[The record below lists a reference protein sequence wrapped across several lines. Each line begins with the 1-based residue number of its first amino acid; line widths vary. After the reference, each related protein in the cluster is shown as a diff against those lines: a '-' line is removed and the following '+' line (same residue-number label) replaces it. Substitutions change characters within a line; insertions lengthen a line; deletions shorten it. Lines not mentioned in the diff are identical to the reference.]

1 MKTPRLLL
9 TIIALAC
16 VPAFAQ
22 LGANPR
28 YIPEIQIGTGY
39 AGTGMDIEADGDM
52 QTKGSL
58 TLDEG
63 IVALLD
69 ADIKGGDLSNSTGRL
84 DLKGTA
90 IVRVEENTFE
100 VYDSDGATS
109 AIITSGGGQGV
120 LQLIS
125 YRTSTPRGVVRYSG
139 SNGTL
144 SAATT
149 VASSQIVTRM
159 EFEAHDGTGFVDLAR
174 IDGMTDSGTIGTND
188 MPGELQFS
196 TTPDGS
202 ATPVLG
208 LTINSDQTVVT
219 AGDVTGGDDV
229 IATDDY
235 QSVTNLDLVPAST
248 YAVRVYEDGG
258 TVAATFDTAGD
269 LALGNYLTC
278 ADGIHVRL
286 KPTSGEDIRLYEDG
300 GAVAH
305 SVDTAGILQSVF
317 DHRPTVSLTPNLGSS
332 SFRWG
337 TIYSGAENTS
347 GNSTFGDAS
356 TDTNTFTGRMIVR
369 SVTDAGPMTATGGSL
384 AEIVWNTSNSK
395 FYGCSVAHASAA
407 TWVAFH

>member
-9 TIIALAC
+9 AIIALAC
-16 VPAFAQ
+16 GPAFAQ

-69 ADIKGGDLSNSTGRL
+69 LDVKGGDISNSTGRL
-84 DLKGTA
+84 DIKGTA

-125 YRTSTPRGVVRYSG
+125 YRTSTPRAVVRYSG

-196 TTPDGS
+196 TTPDGQ

-208 LTINSDQTVVT
+208 LTINSDQSVVS
-219 AGDVTGGDDV
+219 AGDLTGGDDV

-248 YAVRVYEDGG
+248 YSV
-258 TVAATFDTAGD
+258 
-269 LALGNYLTC
+269 
-278 ADGIHVRL
+278 
-286 KPTSGEDIRLYEDG
+286 RLYEDG

-305 SVDTAGILQSVF
+305 SVDTAGALISVF
-317 DHRPTVSLTPNLGSS
+317 DHNPSVSLTPNLGTASL
-332 SFRWG
+332 RWG
-337 TIYSGAENTS
+337 TAYVGAVNSTT
-347 GNSTFGDAS
+347 NSTFGDAS
-356 TDTNTFTGRMIVR
+356 TDTITHTGRMIVR